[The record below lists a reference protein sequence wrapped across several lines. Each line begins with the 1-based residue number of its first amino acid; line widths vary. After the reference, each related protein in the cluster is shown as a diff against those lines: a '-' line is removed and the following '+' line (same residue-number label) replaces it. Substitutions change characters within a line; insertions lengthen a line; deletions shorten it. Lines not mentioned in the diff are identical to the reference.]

1 MAGERIDSLT
11 EAKRLRK
18 EDEYQVTDV
27 AYFLPDVKAGPAV
40 QHGVTGTG
48 MDGID
53 VDLEALIEAERGLAD
68 LHEELVGHLI
78 DATEL
83 SGPLGDGGGPVTIPM
98 RKAFKRRADP
108 ESGVQAALA
117 EYLGELAAVRRTI
130 MNTLRGYDRVN
141 SELATQFQRQ
151 MSQLEGIV

>member
-11 EAKRLRK
+11 EAKRLQR
-18 EDEYQVTDV
+18 EHQVTDV

-53 VDLEALIEAERGLAD
+53 VDLEALREAERGLAD
-68 LHEELVGHLI
+68 LHEELMRHLT

-98 RKAFKRRADP
+98 GKAFRRRADP
-108 ESGVQAALA
+108 ESGVQAALT
-117 EYLGELAAVRRTI
+117 EYLGELIAVRLAI
-130 MNTLRGYDRVN
+130 MNTLNGYDGVN
-141 SELATQFQRQ
+141 SELATRFQRQ